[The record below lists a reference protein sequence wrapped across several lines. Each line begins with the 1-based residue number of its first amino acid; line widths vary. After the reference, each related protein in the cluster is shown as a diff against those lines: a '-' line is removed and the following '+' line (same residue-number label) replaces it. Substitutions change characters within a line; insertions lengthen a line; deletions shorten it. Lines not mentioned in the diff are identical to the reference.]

1 MLEENKSTPPP
12 TGQAA
17 PIAPTAAAGVAVTR
31 VRLTEQQLESVTKE
45 EILVQ
50 WKQQDAF
57 IDTLLSQATSHEGRN
72 HCGSVLM
79 NDCFTSRC
87 LHGTVTLLYCSVTLL
102 TQWLRVIYMT

>member
-1 MLEENKSTPPP
+1 MVEENKSTTP
-12 TGQAA
+12 TTGIATPVA
-17 PIAPTAAAGVAVTR
+17 PAPTAVVAATR
-31 VRLTEQQLESVTKE
+31 VRLTEQQLESATKE
-45 EILVQ
+45 EVLVH

-87 LHGTVTLLYCSVTLL
+87 VHCNFTVL
-102 TQWLRVIYMT
+102 